1 MGIIKITRGLN
12 RVIRALVG
20 GVPLF
25 VFFLHAVVS
34 ILAILNP
41 IGNLPIFLSLVEGE
55 TTADQIA
62 TARRATLAAFGF
74 LTLFALLGNNILLF
88 FGITL
93 AAFRVAGSI
102 ILFGIGYKILQGRNI
117 HSRSLA
123 PDIHE
128 DIMDRDDV
136 AITPL
141 ATPILAG
148 PGSITTVMLLVGSE
162 WQLRTTLLTVAA
174 IAVVTMGTYLIFR
187 YATLITRHLG
197 PMEMSIISRVMGFL
211 LAVIAVQMGASGL
224 LELFPGLG
232 R

>member
-1 MGIIKITRGLN
+1 M
-12 RVIRALVG
+12 
-20 GVPLF
+20 F
-25 VFFLHAVVS
+25 VFFLHATVS
-34 ILAILNP
+34 LLAVLNP

-55 TTADQIA
+55 PAEYQIT
-62 TARRATLAAFGF
+62 TARRATIAAFGL

-102 ILFGIGYKILQGRNI
+102 ILFALGFKILQGRNI
-117 HSRSLA
+117 HGRSLA
-123 PDIHE
+123 PPLQE
-128 DIMDRDDV
+128 DIMAREDI

-148 PGSITTVMLLVGSE
+148 PGSVTTVMLLMGPD
-162 WQLRTTLLTVAA
+162 LDAKIFLLTVAA
-174 IAVVTMGTYLIFR
+174 IATVCFGTYLILR
-187 YATLITRHLG
+187 YATLITRYLG
-197 PMEMSIISRVMGFL
+197 PVEMNTISRIMGLL

>member
-1 MGIIKITRGLN
+1 M
-12 RVIRALVG
+12 
-20 GVPLF
+20 F
-25 VFFLHAVVS
+25 VAFLHATVS
-34 ILAILNP
+34 ILAVLNP
-41 IGNLPIFLSLVEGE
+41 IGNLPIFLSLVERE
-55 TTADQIA
+55 PASYQVA
-62 TARRATLAAFGF
+62 TARRAALVAFGL

-102 ILFGIGYKILQGRNI
+102 ILFALGLKILHGRSMAGPN
-117 HSRSLA
+117 LA
-123 PDIHE
+123 PAMARGIASE
-128 DIMDRDDV
+128 DDV

-148 PGSITTVMLLVGSE
+148 PGSVTTVMLLIGPE
-162 WQLRTTLLTVAA
+162 WDLPNFLLTVAA
-174 IAVVTMGTYLIFR
+174 IATVCLGTYLIFR
-187 YATLITRHLG
+187 YATPITRYLS
-197 PMEMSIISRVMGFL
+197 PVEMSIISRIMGLL